1 MSYYSLLIFAQAI
14 SPDTAEDIRQT
25 AENTAFMPWTA
36 FALFVAILSAI
47 FAGFSMYYAKRTLSS
62 QVQTEC
68 NTYRL
73 EPEVQKDL
81 LIEMCRHLYRNM
93 VCSYTLGQK
102 MVQSKF
108 LSYPSEEHLAK
119 MKVNLEDIHDEL
131 FYKQETEFFAI
142 SKLYVLLRNY
152 NAELDIISEHF
163 RSQTLDSGTKQRDLS
178 TLLVKCGLLT
188 SKIIDFIDSVW
199 PGQAISAVRRQIENE
214 WRSGSEAS
222 LVHKE
227 EFMPYATRGTVY
239 TERLFPG
246 EDAALFIDHF
256 NDDVSVEMGR
266 NEEGGE
272 RIHMIHF

>member
-152 NAELDIISEHF
+152 NAELDIMRALPLSGARQWHQAARPEHAARQMWTPNF
-163 RSQTLDSGTKQRDLS
+163 KNHRFHRFCVARTGHFCR
-178 TLLVKCGLLT
+178 
-188 SKIIDFIDSVW
+188 
-199 PGQAISAVRRQIENE
+199 PSA
-214 WRSGSEAS
+214 
-222 LVHKE
+222 
-227 EFMPYATRGTVY
+227 
-239 TERLFPG
+239 
-246 EDAALFIDHF
+246 D
-256 NDDVSVEMGR
+256 
-266 NEEGGE
+266 
-272 RIHMIHF
+272 